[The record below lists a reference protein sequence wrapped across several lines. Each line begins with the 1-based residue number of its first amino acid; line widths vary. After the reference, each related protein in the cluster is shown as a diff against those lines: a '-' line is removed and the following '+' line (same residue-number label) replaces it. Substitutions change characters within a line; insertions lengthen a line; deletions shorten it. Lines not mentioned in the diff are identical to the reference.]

1 MARNILENVW
11 NRYIRASKILKF
23 GDRLTQELIS
33 FKMRL
38 SFDLEAT
45 VGGKPKRLKAVRVWH
60 RGPLTDCV
68 FKGGNRYRPN
78 ITMGALESHAAE
90 MSPKCWI
97 HELPYGGAKGGIDV
111 DPNECTPAELEKVT
125 YTFVDE
131 LNERNAIG
139 PFRDV
144 PAPDMGTN
152 SLIMFWMA
160 QRYSYLHR
168 GEPYVKA
175 VVTGKPVKLQ
185 NAYIGGIHGRIE
197 ATGYGLQ
204 IALSE
209 LRKPA
214 YGLFSLP
221 DKPTVII
228 QGFGNVGA
236 NFASFAED
244 FGLKVVAVIDEF
256 GGTFNGNGLNI
267 PALIAY
273 ARSHKP
279 ATVKNFPK
287 GEDLNATDFFELPCD
302 ILVPAAT
309 EEVITSAN
317 AKRSRAKVIL
327 EGANGP
333 TTPEA
338 DEILNDRGLTII
350 PDIYANSGGVIVSF
364 FEWANNINLSDQRI
378 PARNEPKA
386 VLRSMEKM
394 MRKAGQEIII
404 RSRKHNVDLRL
415 ATYILAFEKAE
426 LLRVRRLPEYAAQIF
441 A

>member
-1 MARNILENVW
+1 MPKNILENVW
-11 NRYIRASKILKF
+11 DRYNKAGKVLKF
-23 GDRLTQELIS
+23 EDRLMQELVS

-38 SFDLEAT
+38 SFDLDAT
-45 VGGKPKRLKAVRVWH
+45 VRGKPRRLKAVRVWH

-68 FKGGNRYRPN
+68 FKGGNRYRHG

-111 DPNECTPAELEKVT
+111 DPNQCTSEELEEIT
-125 YTFVDE
+125 YKFVDE

-152 SLIMFWMA
+152 PLIMFWMS

-168 GEPYVKA
+168 GEPFVKA

-214 YGLFSLP
+214 YRLFSLP
-221 DKPTVII
+221 PKPTAII

-236 NFASFAED
+236 NFASLAKF
-244 FGLKVVAVIDEF
+244 FGLKITAVADEF
-256 GGTFNGNGLNI
+256 GGVFNGDGLDI
-267 PALIAY
+267 PALVAH
-273 ARSHKP
+273 ARSHRP
-279 ATVKNFPK
+279 ATVKNFPA
-287 GEDLNATDFFELPCD
+287 GEDLSPADFFEIPCD

-317 AKRSRAKVIL
+317 VNRIRAKVIL

-338 DEILNDRGLTII
+338 DEILNDRGLTVI
-350 PDIYANSGGVIVSF
+350 PDIYANSGGVVVSF
-364 FEWANNINLSDQRI
+364 FEWAKNINLSDQRI
-378 PARNEPKA
+378 PIKNEPRA
-386 VLRSMEKM
+386 VLGSMEKM
-394 MRKAGQEIII
+394 MRRAGQEIIA
-404 RSRKHNVDLRL
+404 RSRKHSVDLRL

-426 LLRVRRLPEYAAQIF
+426 LLRIRRLPEYAAKIF